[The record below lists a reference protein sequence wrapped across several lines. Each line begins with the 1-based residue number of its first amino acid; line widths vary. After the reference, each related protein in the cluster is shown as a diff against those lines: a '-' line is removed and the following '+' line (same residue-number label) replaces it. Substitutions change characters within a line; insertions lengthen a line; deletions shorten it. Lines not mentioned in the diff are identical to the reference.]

1 MVVVAAS
8 RSGSVASWIM
18 ALAFA
23 SGYCS
28 NALFFFFGPSF
39 ARAGGATCHEV
50 KRVYRILFKTIN
62 YKVITVTVVWYYLE
76 TALHSSCQDY
86 HTTQRRINDNC

>member
-1 MVVVAAS
+1 VCQCHGSAEPEPGRWFVVVVVIVVAAAVMVVVAAS

-28 NALFFFFGPSF
+28 NAFFFWSF
-39 ARAGGATCHEV
+39 LLREGGRGDLSWSKACVPYT
-50 KRVYRILFKTIN
+50 F
-62 YKVITVTVVWYYLE
+62 
-76 TALHSSCQDY
+76 
-86 HTTQRRINDNC
+86 